1 MAYIAQ
7 TLRREVTERARG
19 RCEYCLTALAVVVEM
34 EIDHVVPEAAGGA
47 TNADNLCLTCVGCN
61 GFKLAFQ
68 TGIDPETGEH
78 VPLFNPRAERWEDH
92 FGWSEDGTL
101 VLGLTPVG
109 RRSAVGV
116 RYDQARPPMRWPT
129 AAPTNRRAACRYR
142 APLVARP

>member
-1 MAYIAQ
+1 VAYIAQ

-19 RCEYCLTALAVVVEM
+19 RCEYCLTAQAVVVEM
-34 EIDHVVPEAAGGA
+34 EIDHVIPEATGGP
-47 TNADNLCLTCVGCN
+47 TNAGNLCLTCVGCN

-78 VPLFNPRAERWEDH
+78 VLLFNPRAERWEDH

-109 RRSAVGV
+109 RA
-116 RYDQARPPMRWPT
+116 T
-129 AAPTNRRAACRYR
+129 
-142 APLVARP
+142 VARLRVNRQRMVEARRLWVQAGWHPPAPA